1 MKLHYRKLGEGQPLI
16 ILHGLFGSSDNWQ
29 TLGKHFSDQGLSVY
43 LVDQRNH
50 GRSPHSDEWNYKV
63 MSDDLLELVKD
74 EKLEK
79 PIIIGHSMG
88 GKTAMQFAVDH
99 CDLPS
104 KLVVVD
110 IAPRKYSHTQ
120 KDVAQ
125 ALLAVDLDSVK
136 SRREA
141 EDMLSEGISDTGTK
155 QFLLKNLYW
164 KEGET
169 EKLAWRFNLDVIAR
183 NIDAASEGLRTISSH
198 ACHLPTLFLRG
209 EKSDYIT
216 DADHEMIKDT
226 FPYSSI
232 QTIGGAGHWIHAEQP
247 AAFFKAVMDFI
258 RE

>member
-29 TLGKHFSDQGLSVY
+29 TLGKYFAEQGLAVY

-50 GRSPHSDEWNYKV
+50 GRSPHSEEWSYRV
-63 MSDDLLELVKD
+63 MTDDLLELIEE

-79 PIIIGHSMG
+79 PIIMGHSMG

-99 CDLPS
+99 PGKLQ
-104 KLVVVD
+104 KLVVAD
-110 IAPRKYSHTQ
+110 IAPRKYNRTQ
-120 KDVAQ
+120 SDVAQ
-125 ALLAVDLDSVK
+125 ALLAVDLESVK
-136 SRREA
+136 SRKEA
-141 EDMLSEGISDTGTK
+141 EDLLSEGIDDNGTK

-183 NIDAASEGLRTISSH
+183 NISAASEALQIPPGHTCEVQ
-198 ACHLPTLFLRG
+198 ALFIRG
-209 EKSDYIT
+209 ERSDYIT
-216 DADHEMIKDT
+216 EADHEQIKSI
-226 FPYSSI
+226 FPYSTF
-232 QTIGGAGHWIHAEQP
+232 QTIGNAGHWIHAEQP